1 MENLNRRKWWLWFPI
16 RFTFYEIEKKY
27 DDIELKINSGLLSKK
42 VEKIKLFKI
51 QDISYSRSLGNLIC
65 GVGNVKLLSGD
76 VSTPVITITK
86 IKKAKEFMEKLEKMI
101 HEERT
106 RVGVVHQ
113 ESNIIHN
120 PYMR

>member
-1 MENLNRRKWWLWFPI
+1 MENLNRRKCWLWFPI

-27 DDIELKINSGLLSKK
+27 DDIELKITSGLLSKK